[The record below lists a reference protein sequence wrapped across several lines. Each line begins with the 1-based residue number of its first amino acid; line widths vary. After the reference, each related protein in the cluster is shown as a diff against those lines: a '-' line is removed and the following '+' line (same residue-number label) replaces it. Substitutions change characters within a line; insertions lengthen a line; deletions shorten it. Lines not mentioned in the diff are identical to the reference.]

1 MESDEKVE
9 KEIIEQ
15 YRNRFMD
22 AINDDLNMPLAMGIV
37 WEIVRNNIKSK
48 QFADLLIELDNVLG
62 LDIKN
67 SKKYIEEQAK
77 IDLPEEIE
85 KLIEKRKIAR
95 ENKDWA
101 ESDRIRDELKE
112 KGYIVKDTKDGM
124 NIELI

>member
-1 MESDEKVE
+1 MKIVE
-9 KEIIEQ
+9 KILEKI
-15 YRNRFMD
+15 
-22 AINDDLNMPLAMGIV
+22 